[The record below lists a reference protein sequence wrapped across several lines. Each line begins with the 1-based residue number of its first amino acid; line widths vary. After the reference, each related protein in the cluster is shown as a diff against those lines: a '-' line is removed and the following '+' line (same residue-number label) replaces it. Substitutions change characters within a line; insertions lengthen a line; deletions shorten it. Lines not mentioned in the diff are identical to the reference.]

1 MRTPEMYNQI
11 PMWSR
16 FPMFHQMPMIPM
28 LDYEMPFEDP
38 RQVTPPTPPGTTGG
52 PDFTI
57 QPGPPVQEDIL
68 YTQGWLR
75 TQIGKYM
82 KFEFLIGTNLF
93 IDREGILLEV
103 GISYIVLREAGTND
117 LVMCDLYSI
126 KFAKVFE
133 NQQKAKCQK

>member
-1 MRTPEMYNQI
+1 MRTSEMYNQI

-28 LDYEMPFEDP
+28 LGSEMPFGEP
-38 RQVTPPTPPGTTGG
+38 RQETPPGTTGG
-52 PDFTI
+52 PDFTL
-57 QPGPPVQEDIL
+57 QPGPPVQESIQ

-103 GISYIVLREAGTND
+103 GISYIVLEEAGTND

-133 NQQKAKCQK
+133 NQEKCKRTK

>member
-1 MRTPEMYNQI
+1 MRIPKMYNQI
-11 PMWSR
+11 PMHSR
-16 FPMFHQMPMIPM
+16 LPMFHQMPMIPM
-28 LDYEMPFEDP
+28 LDYEMPFDDP
-38 RQVTPPTPPGTTGG
+38 RQAPTPPGTTGG

-57 QPGPPVQEDIL
+57 EPGPPVQESIQ

-103 GISYIVLREAGTND
+103 GISYIVLQEAGTND

-133 NQQKAKCQK
+133 NQEQCKRTK